1 MKKKIKKFLFIFS
14 PDHGIL
20 STKKVV
26 PKKKNFPANRNYF
39 STFFSVHT
47 SELGFR
53 WIIWSLKKKCWGEVI
68 FFWIFWFQ
76 IWPKSWDL
84 DPWEGFIW
92 PLKSK
97 KRRNIFAA
105 CHEDQYKRRQ
115 KQHRTTLIFFNNK
128 KIEIVNIC
136 ENSHICYFCNIW
148 WRLWKL
154 VKIVKIGENCENWWK
169 L

>member
-1 MKKKIKKFLFIFS
+1 MNSDHFWIWSDSAVNHRRPPVNHRRPAVNHRKNIFSQSKKKNIKIFLFIFS

-26 PKKKNFPANRNYF
+26 PKKKNFPPNRNYF

-68 FFWIFWFQ
+68 FFWIFGFQ

-84 DPWEGFIW
+84 EPWEGFIW

-97 KRRNIFAA
+97 KRRNFFAPA
-105 CHEDQYKRRQ
+105 VAGREGGSRPLEPPASSR
-115 KQHRTTLIFFNNK
+115 
-128 KIEIVNIC
+128 
-136 ENSHICYFCNIW
+136 S
-148 WRLWKL
+148 
-154 VKIVKIGENCENWWK
+154 
-169 L
+169 

>member
-1 MKKKIKKFLFIFS
+1 MNSDHFWIWSDSAVNHRRPPVNHRRPAVNHRKNIFSPSEKKIKFFLFIFS

-26 PKKKNFPANRNYF
+26 PKKKNFPPNRNYF

-68 FFWIFWFQ
+68 FFWIFGFQ

-84 DPWEGFIW
+84 EPWEGFIW

-97 KRRNIFAA
+97 KRRNFFAPA
-105 CHEDQYKRRQ
+105 VAGREGGSRPLEPPASSR
-115 KQHRTTLIFFNNK
+115 
-128 KIEIVNIC
+128 
-136 ENSHICYFCNIW
+136 S
-148 WRLWKL
+148 
-154 VKIVKIGENCENWWK
+154 
-169 L
+169 